1 MPALHWLTRD
11 ADIRAAAR
19 DDLSLANKKVLI
31 RLVGTIKEWKNQMT
45 TERTP
50 LGREIETALGEV
62 LAHVRGEIDLPC
74 RIVDN
79 PNPKRIRTLR
89 DGIEDESQEIRQAVP
104 QQSQEKAKDS

>member
-1 MPALHWLTRD
+1 MSALHS
-11 ADIRAAAR
+11 I
-19 DDLSLANKKVLI
+19 
-31 RLVGTIKEWKNQMT
+31 MT

-74 RIVDN
+74 RIVDD

-89 DGIEDESQEIRQAVP
+89 DGIEDGLQEIRQTVP
-104 QQSQEKAKDS
+104 QQSQEKAEES

>member
-1 MPALHWLTRD
+1 MPTLHWLTRD
-11 ADIRAAAR
+11 ADIHAAAR
-19 DDLSLANKKVLI
+19 DDLSLAEKKVLI

-74 RIVDN
+74 RIVDD
-79 PNPKRIRTLR
+79 PNAERIRTLR
-89 DGIEDESQEIRQAVP
+89 DGIEAESQEIR
-104 QQSQEKAKDS
+104 